1 MEERI
6 NPEMIV
12 LARQS
17 RYLNQRE
24 LAKLLNIPQGKLSKI
39 ETGLIGVSDDVL
51 QGLEKVLKYPREF
64 FFQTGRVYAG
74 DIGFYRKHK
83 TLPAKTLNGIVAEM
97 NIRRV
102 HFEKL
107 LKSAE
112 INRLEIPTLDPD
124 EHGNPEEIAGV
135 IRQVLRLPRGP
146 VENLTKV
153 LEDAGVAVCLCPVPS
168 RKFAGVRVLTET
180 PYHLVLM
187 NESLPCDRWRYTLAH
202 ELGHIVM
209 HQLPNPNMER
219 EADRFASEFLMPA
232 HDIKAELYDIR
243 LERLAALKRYWKVS
257 MGALLQRALHLDK
270 VTPNQHRY
278 LWSQMSAAGY
288 RLKEPPELDPPKE
301 HPSLLSEMVDVY
313 LTELG
318 YTVQELSQWLTLQI
332 EEFCALYLPKQSNH
346 PLRLLNSTGTR

>member
-6 NPEMIV
+6 NPEMII

-17 RYLNQRE
+17 RFLNQRE

-39 ETGLIGVSDDVL
+39 ETGLVSVSDDLL
-51 QGLEKVLKYPREF
+51 QGLEQVLKYPKGF
-64 FFQTGRVYAG
+64 FFQTSRVYAG

-102 HFEKL
+102 HFERL

-112 INRLEIPTLDPD
+112 ISRIEIPALDPD
-124 EHGNPEEIAGV
+124 EHGSPEEIASV
-135 IRQVLRLPRGP
+135 IRQLFRLPRGP
-146 VENLTKV
+146 VANVTKT
-153 LEDAGVAVCLCPVPS
+153 LEDAGIAICLSSIPS

-180 PYHLVLM
+180 PYHLVIM
-187 NESLPCDRWRYTLAH
+187 NEDLPGDRWRFTLAH

-209 HQLPNPNMER
+209 HHLPNPNMER
-219 EADRFASEFLMPA
+219 EADRFASEFLMPT
-232 HDIKAELYDIR
+232 HDIQSELYDIK
-243 LERLAALKRYWKVS
+243 LERLAALKRHWKVA
-257 MGALLQRALHLDK
+257 MGAILQKALHLNK

-278 LWSQMSAAGY
+278 LWTQMSAAGY
-288 RLKEPPELDPPKE
+288 RLKEPAELAIPRETPT
-301 HPSLLSEMVDVY
+301 LLSELVDVY

-318 YTVQELSQWLTLQI
+318 YTVQELSQWLALQV
-332 EEFCALYLPKQSNH
+332 EEFCSVYLPKVSNR
-346 PLRLLNSTGTR
+346 PLRLLNSTAT